1 MRGPLTAELSS
12 YSFSPLR
19 EGDFPLYKGSGD
31 GLSAILLVA
40 GEETSPGYLERLE
53 HEYALR
59 AELDVAWAARPV
71 ALSRYRGRLTLVLED
86 PGGEPLDGRLG
97 PPLEIPE
104 FLHIADWR
112 IFTIGDDFAASFL
125 ILSDVKPSVIDA
137 DQRNELGAVMF
148 DK

>member
-1 MRGPLTAELSS
+1 MPHAGSHEYTAVSVKARSADRFGRRVERLMRDPCHGVLAMRGPLTAELSS

-71 ALSRYRGRLTLVLED
+71 ALTRYHGRLALVLE
-86 PGGEPLDGRLG
+86 
-97 PPLEIPE
+97 
-104 FLHIADWR
+104 
-112 IFTIGDDFAASFL
+112 
-125 ILSDVKPSVIDA
+125 
-137 DQRNELGAVMF
+137 
-148 DK
+148 